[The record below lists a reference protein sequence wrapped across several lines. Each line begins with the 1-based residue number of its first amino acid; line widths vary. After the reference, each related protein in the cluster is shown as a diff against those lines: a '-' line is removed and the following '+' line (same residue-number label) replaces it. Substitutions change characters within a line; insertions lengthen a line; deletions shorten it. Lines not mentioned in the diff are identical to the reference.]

1 MDDQQDRDGLDQAPD
16 EVPEDLAQ
24 EGEVQE
30 SEIQETEFQEQ
41 AESPLKRNW
50 PMIVIGVAMLVV
62 GLVLGYIGRGFYGP
76 EASAAKATQAAV
88 AVAVQTRASAN
99 KEVMTMLIGA
109 TRHFKGD
116 ANAPVTIIEFSDFQ

>member
-1 MDDQQDRDGLDQAPD
+1 MDDQQDLESLDEAPG
-16 EVPEDLAQ
+16 EVP

-30 SEIQETEFQEQ
+30 KV
-41 AESPLKRNW
+41 ESPLKRNW
-50 PMIVIGVAMLVV
+50 PMIVVGVAMLVV
-62 GLVLGYIGRGFYGP
+62 GLVVGYIGRGFYGP
-76 EASAAKATQAAV
+76 EATAAKATQSAV
-88 AVAVQTRASAN
+88 AAAVQTRASAN

>member
-1 MDDQQDRDGLDQAPD
+1 MDDQHNLESLDDAPGSV
-16 EVPEDLAQ
+16 E

-30 SEIQETEFQEQ
+30 VQGQEGFEKV
-41 AESPLKRNW
+41 ESPLKRNW
-50 PMIVIGVAMLVV
+50 PIIVVGVAMLVV
-62 GLVLGYIGRGFYGP
+62 GVVLGYFGRGAYGP
-76 EASAAKATQAAV
+76 EAMAAKATSSAV
-88 AVAVQTRASAN
+88 AVAIQTRASAN

>member
-1 MDDQQDRDGLDQAPD
+1 MDDQQNLESLDEAPD
-16 EVPEDLAQ
+16 GIE

-30 SEIQETEFQEQ
+30 KV
-41 AESPLKRNW
+41 ESPFKRNW
-50 PMIVIGVAMLVV
+50 PIILVGVAMLAV
-62 GLVLGYIGRGFYGP
+62 GLVLGYIGRGVYGP
-76 EASAAKATQAAV
+76 EATASKATSSAIAA
-88 AVAVQTRASAN
+88 AIQTRAATN